1 MLNDWG
7 PHLFDQLLLLVP
19 SPVVSVFGRLYSK
32 IWSEEVEDHFLPE
45 LLFAGGLPALA
56 EASNN
61 HRLAQD
67 RWCIVGTEG
76 TLRVQGGGPD
86 SWSSAVIRRASR
98 RFPEET
104 RYELPRLELSSGF
117 YDEFVKALQA
127 GTPLP
132 VQPDQVL
139 RVMEVIEAVRSS
151 DAAGKS
157 VVIRNVS
164 TYG

>member
-19 SPVVSVFGRLYSK
+19 SPV
-32 IWSEEVEDHFLPE
+32 
-45 LLFAGGLPALA
+45 
-56 EASNN
+56 
-61 HRLAQD
+61 
-67 RWCIVGTEG
+67 
-76 TLRVQGGGPD
+76 
-86 SWSSAVIRRASR
+86 
-98 RFPEET
+98 
-104 RYELPRLELSSGF
+104 LELSSGF